1 MQSSFL
7 TNYSEER
14 FIDRLKK
21 NIDSCRKFMFS
32 VSFIK
37 RAGLRLISSNL
48 EAALARGAE
57 GALITST
64 YQNFTDI
71 DSLLWFHDLS
81 LRYPDRF
88 SCHLDREC
96 FHDKTGNPVGFHS
109 KGYLFEFSDHN
120 ELLIGSSNIT
130 VYALLK
136 NVEWDVSVIDDM
148 VSTDSVLTFEAARDE
163 FSSLWA
169 KTIPLSRDLIEEYKQ
184 HLFFAIERW
193 DMDYEIANAQIKPNY
208 MQRRALK
215 ELNRIRAMGASKSLI
230 TAAAGSGK
238 TYLAAFDALNF
249 NPDRLLYIVQE
260 GSILMKSFETFQ
272 RVFGSDRSY
281 GIYNKDYKEFDMDFV
296 FSTNITMANSLEL
309 FDKHTF
315 DYIIIDEAHH
325 AAAESYRKILNYFE
339 PEFLL
344 GITATPER
352 MDGEDVFALFDQ
364 NVPYE
369 LRLRDAIINGLVVPF
384 KYYGIRD
391 ELIEYGISQT
401 KGHRFVEQ
409 FSDEAHCEFIYQAI
423 ERHRLPG
430 GVKLKALAFCR
441 DISHAIRMSQAM
453 EDYYHTRYLTG
464 RNSVGERVRAY
475 KDLQDDTADLE
486 ILFTVDILNEGV
498 DITNVD
504 MVMFLR
510 PTESPVVFLQQLGR
524 GLRKAPGKKYL
535 NVLDFIGN
543 YEKAGRVRF
552 FLAGAGGNGTVGDP
566 TGGADIPDECL
577 IDFDMRLIDLFAEMD
592 KKHRKI
598 QDLVRDEYFRVKAL
612 IEHVPSRMDLFT
624 DMEDEIYQLA
634 ISHAKDNPFRNYMGF
649 LASLGELSAD
659 EQVVYDS
666 LGREFINVIE
676 TTSMS
681 KVYKMPV
688 LMAFYNGGNVRMEVT
703 EAQLLESWK
712 KFFDDGTNWKDLDPK
727 QTHEQYKAMTDQ
739 QHIRKIMQ
747 MPVHFLLESGKG
759 FCGEKDGYALA

>member
-1 MQSSFL
+1 
-7 TNYSEER
+7 
-14 FIDRLKK
+14 
-21 NIDSCRKFMFS
+21 
-32 VSFIK
+32 
-37 RAGLRLISSNL
+37 
-48 EAALARGAE
+48 
-57 GALITST
+57 
-64 YQNFTDI
+64 
-71 DSLLWFHDLS
+71 
-81 LRYPDRF
+81 
-88 SCHLDREC
+88 
-96 FHDKTGNPVGFHS
+96 
-109 KGYLFEFSDHN
+109 
-120 ELLIGSSNIT
+120 
-130 VYALLK
+130 
-136 NVEWDVSVIDDM
+136 
-148 VSTDSVLTFEAARDE
+148 
-163 FSSLWA
+163 
-169 KTIPLSRDLIEEYKQ
+169 
-184 HLFFAIERW
+184 
-193 DMDYEIANAQIKPNY
+193 
-208 MQRRALK
+208 
-215 ELNRIRAMGASKSLI
+215 
-230 TAAAGSGK
+230 
-238 TYLAAFDALNF
+238 
-249 NPDRLLYIVQE
+249 
-260 GSILMKSFETFQ
+260 
-272 RVFGSDRSY
+272 
-281 GIYNKDYKEFDMDFV
+281 MDFV

-486 ILFTVDILNEGV
+486 ILFTVAILNEGV

-624 DMEDEIYQLA
+624 DMEDEI
-634 ISHAKDNPFRNYMGF
+634 
-649 LASLGELSAD
+649 
-659 EQVVYDS
+659 
-666 LGREFINVIE
+666 
-676 TTSMS
+676 
-681 KVYKMPV
+681 
-688 LMAFYNGGNVRMEVT
+688 
-703 EAQLLESWK
+703 
-712 KFFDDGTNWKDLDPK
+712 
-727 QTHEQYKAMTDQ
+727 
-739 QHIRKIMQ
+739 
-747 MPVHFLLESGKG
+747 
-759 FCGEKDGYALA
+759 